1 MYGSGIRIA
10 NVSAE
15 ECILCYNTSMSL
27 SSMLHALW
35 QAVVPSAHAVF
46 DSFTVTTWGYGDRTW
61 QDILGSIVNMLK
73 STITVAAVAVF
84 VTGAFMF
91 TISAGDEKRKSNG
104 KNMMIGSLWALG
116 IVLGAQAILRT
127 VSYFVWG

>member
-1 MYGSGIRIA
+1 M
-10 NVSAE
+10 
-15 ECILCYNTSMSL
+15 
-27 SSMLHALW
+27 
-35 QAVVPSAHAVF
+35 
-46 DSFTVTTWGYGDRTW
+46 TTWGYGDRTW

-91 TISAGDEKRKSNG
+91 TISAGDEQRKSSG
-104 KNMMIGSLWALG
+104 KKMMTGALWALG

>member
-1 MYGSGIRIA
+1 MS
-10 NVSAE
+10 
-15 ECILCYNTSMSL
+15 LTSML
-27 SSMLHALW
+27 NAIW
-35 QAVVPSAHAVF
+35 QTIVPSAHAAF
-46 DSFTVTTWGYGDRTW
+46 DSFSVTTWAYGDRTW
-61 QDILGSIVNMLK
+61 EAILGSIVNMLK

-91 TISAGDEKRKSNG
+91 TISAGDEKRKSSG

>member
-1 MYGSGIRIA
+1 
-10 NVSAE
+10 
-15 ECILCYNTSMSL
+15 MSL
-27 SSMLHALW
+27 VRLIGEWLIPAARAQ
-35 QAVVPSAHAVF
+35 QAFST
-46 DSFTVTTWGYGDRTW
+46 FTVTTWGYGNRTW
-61 QDILGSIVNMLK
+61 QSILGSIINMLK

-127 VSYFVWG
+127 ASYFIWG